1 MLKRISEIIFIALI
15 SGSLSAAVDRS
26 ASSDAARIEVRGT
39 MARDGNRPVLRAGDS
54 AYVLEFPNSSLR
66 EFASSMAGERV
77 VVRGELRTRRQNG
90 ATRLAIRPDY
100 IGREGGSEEVS
111 IDSGNTFNVSVDDE
125 TPVAPPRSQIRVTDV
140 PERYQEDYENDVAPP
155 RNRWEARKRAVL
167 NRNRRDW
174 STRVVMPP
182 GGGTIILENQ

>member
-1 MLKRISEIIFIALI
+1 MLKTIAGVVVIAVI

-26 ASSDAARIEVRGT
+26 ANSDAARIEVRGT
-39 MARDGNRPVLRAGDS
+39 IARNGNRPVLRAGES
-54 AYVLEFPNSSLR
+54 LYALEFPNSSLR

-77 VVRGELRTRRQNG
+77 VVRGELRTRRQYG

-100 IGREGGSEEVS
+100 IGREGGSEEVT
-111 IDSGNTFNVSVDDE
+111 IDSNNAFNVSVDDE
-125 TPVAPPRSQIRVTDV
+125 TPVAAPRSQLRMSDV
-140 PERYQEDYENDVAPP
+140 PAGNRETYYDEVTPP

-174 STRVVMPP
+174 GTRVVMPP